1 MNKTAYLCIFLLL
14 ACIGVARWHHNLD
27 NQFHTEIIEGDLY
40 IMEALV
46 DRIEERDA
54 YIERL
59 EAFITAQNEKQE
71 AQGQVQPA
79 E

>member
-14 ACIGVARWHHNLD
+14 ACVGVARWHHNLD
-27 NQFHTEIIEGDLY
+27 NQFHNEIIEGDLY
-40 IMEALV
+40 IMQALV
-46 DRIEERDA
+46 ERIEERDD

-59 EAFITAQNEKQE
+59 EAYIISEREKAE
-71 AQGQVQPA
+71 AQTQPEPA